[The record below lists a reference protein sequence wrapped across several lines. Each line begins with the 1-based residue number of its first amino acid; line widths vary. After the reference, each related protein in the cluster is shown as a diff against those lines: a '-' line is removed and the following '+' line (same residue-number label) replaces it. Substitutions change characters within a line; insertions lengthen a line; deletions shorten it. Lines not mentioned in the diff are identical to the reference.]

1 MAKQTKDPWR
11 RPPGTKESSP
21 GRYVMLPGRA
31 WVDPRFGQYPAT
43 LRVLC
48 AYAAYTSARRDGRCW
63 PSQMLLA
70 RKLGMSQ
77 QAISAHA
84 GRLKEWGYLE
94 RLTHASKGHGT
105 ATWRVVFDPTRDLI
119 EIDANLAAK
128 DRHEDVE
135 RDTAVETLDAL
146 QTASEGHTGAK
157 RGVRGT
163 APAEKGA
170 AAADE
175 PVRRAEREN
184 NPEVVHKRQGC
195 SKRLE
200 EVSSTLT
207 PPTQANS
214 TLVSSAQ
221 PPACIGNNPELVQ
234 PPACNKSQVVERDRA
249 KGGVDDKEARALCEV
264 YSRLRFEVFGIPWE
278 HDLRQIQVARQILD
292 LDVSLDAFATK
303 AKETMKWHASQGKAP
318 PNSLVWFI
326 KHFEAKSP
334 AIDPV
339 RRLTRAW
346 RG

>member
-1 MAKQTKDPWR
+1 MPTKKDPWR
-11 RPPGTKESSP
+11 RPPGSKESSP

-48 AYAAYTSARRDGRCW
+48 AYAAYTSARRDGSCW

-77 QAISAHA
+77 PAIANQVK
-84 GRLKEWGYLE
+84 RLKEWGYLE
-94 RLTHASKGHGT
+94 RLTHAVKGHGT

-157 RGVRGT
+157 RGVRDT

-175 PVRRAEREN
+175 PVRRAESEYHSQ
-184 NPEVVHKRQGC
+184 VMHKRQGC
-195 SKRLE
+195 SNRLA
-200 EVSSTLT
+200 VASSTAT
-207 PPTQANS
+207 PPPQANS
-214 TLVSSAQ
+214 NLVSSVS
-221 PPACIGNNPELVQ
+221 PPGDNGYHSRVIS
-234 PPACNKSQVVERDRA
+234 PAGDNHSQVIQRDRA

-303 AKETMKWHASQGKAP
+303 AKETMKWHAAQGKAP

-326 KHFEAKSP
+326 KHFEAKNP